1 MHTINELSTIINK
14 ALNNI
19 NIFGEPKELY
29 QPIEYTLE
37 FGGKRLRPVLMMLTC
52 EMYGGKVE
60 ESINAAI
67 GIEIFHNFTLL
78 HDDIMDQAP
87 IRRGRKTV
95 YKKWDTNT
103 AILSGDTMFAMA
115 YDYVRQTKPEIVPVI
130 MKTFCQ
136 TSIEVCEGQQYDM
149 NFETTSYTSIED
161 YLNMIRLKTAVA
173 LAASMQIGAA
183 IAGAEETEQ
192 ENLYRFGELLGMA
205 FQLQDDFFDAF
216 GDEEKFG
223 KKIGG
228 DILAKKKTYL
238 YLKTLE
244 LADNETAK
252 KLESIYMADS
262 ANSDQKIEDVKAI
275 FSSLDIPQYTQ
286 SLINKY
292 FEDAMEIF
300 HQLSPNEAH
309 KEVLKTFSLLILNR
323 DK

>member
-14 ALNNI
+14 ALDTI
-19 NIFGEPKELY
+19 DIFGEPKKLY

-52 EMYGGKVE
+52 EMYKGKIE
-60 ESINAAI
+60 ESINPAL

-87 IRRGRKTV
+87 IRRGRETV
-95 YKKWDTNT
+95 YKKWNTNT

-115 YDYVRQTKPEIVPVI
+115 YDYVRQTRPEIVPEI

-149 NFETTSYTSIED
+149 NFETATETSIAD

-183 IAGAEETEQ
+183 IAGATKSEQ
-192 ENLYRFGELLGMA
+192 SNLYHFGELLGMA
-205 FQLQDDFFDAF
+205 FQLQDDYFDAF
-216 GDEEKFG
+216 GDEAKFG

-228 DILAKKKTYL
+228 DIIARKKTYL
-238 YLKTLE
+238 YLKALE
-244 LADNETAK
+244 IADSETAK
-252 KLESIYMADS
+252 NLELLYMGESKDP
-262 ANSDQKIEDVKAI
+262 DEKIKKVKDI
-275 FSSLDIPQYTQ
+275 LSSLKIQQYTQ
-286 SLINKY
+286 DLINKY
-292 FEDAMEIF
+292 FDDAMEIF
-300 HQLSPNEAH
+300 QTLSPDAEH
-309 KEVLKTFSLLILNR
+309 KEMLKTFALLILNR